1 LICAQVVEALSV
13 AYGMRVVP
21 YVPRCLA
28 GCLILHVGLD
38 LVKEALYD
46 SLGAFDSLEYGCIVA
61 IGFVMTVFGFS
72 SGLLFA
78 LVASTLIFTIQQA
91 VHGNPVRGT
100 MRGTTLRSSKW
111 RTAAARTALD
121 HAMGSVLVVQVVGT
135 LFFGNATELK
145 ERVQRGVLDRVN
157 LHAIEQRPAQVA
169 RELKLDRKVTVLVL
183 DFTLVRSIDASAAE
197 TVGSEICAIAKRHGA
212 RVCYASGR
220 ADGFPTAAPM
230 TERLLTE
237 QVHVARDLDAAIL
250 WAENVLLALK
260 GGPTSPL
267 RPPKSPELGAPAAQL
282 AVLMPSLSS
291 RDRDT
296 LASHF
301 KGRRLSPGEVLWR
314 QNDPATSIVVV
325 AAGALTS
332 TLEDEAG
339 TAEEVSAGQMCGES
353 AALTKARRASTVACS
368 NDGPSQIYVLG
379 AIALAALS
387 PELKLELA
395 LLSMRYMSHRLDH
408 VANRIWETRC
418 VSI

>member
-1 LICAQVVEALSV
+1 
-13 AYGMRVVP
+13 
-21 YVPRCLA
+21 
-28 GCLILHVGLD
+28 
-38 LVKEALYD
+38 
-46 SLGAFDSLEYGCIVA
+46 
-61 IGFVMTVFGFS
+61 
-72 SGLLFA
+72 
-78 LVASTLIFTIQQA
+78 
-91 VHGNPVRGT
+91 
-100 MRGTTLRSSKW
+100 
-111 RTAAARTALD
+111 
-121 HAMGSVLVVQVVGT
+121 MGSVLVVQVVGT

-145 ERVQRGVLDRVN
+145 ERV
-157 LHAIEQRPAQVA
+157 AQ
-169 RELKLDRKVTVLVL
+169 ELKIERKVTVLVL

-237 QVHVARDLDAAIL
+237 QVHVARDLDSAIL

-291 RDRDT
+291 RDRDS

-314 QNDPATSIVVV
+314 QNDPATSIVIV
-325 AAGALTS
+325 AAGALVS
-332 TLEDEAG
+332 TLEDVD
-339 TAEEVSAGQMCGES
+339 EEVSAGQMCGES

-368 NDGPSQIYVLG
+368 SDGPSQIYVLG
-379 AIALAALS
+379 AIALAAL
-387 PELKLELA
+387 PAELKLELA